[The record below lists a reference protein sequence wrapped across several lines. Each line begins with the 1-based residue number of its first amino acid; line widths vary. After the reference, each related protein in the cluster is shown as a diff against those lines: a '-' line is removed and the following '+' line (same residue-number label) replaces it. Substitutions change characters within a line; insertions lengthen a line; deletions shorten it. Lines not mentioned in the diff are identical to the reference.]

1 MRALTFHG
9 VRDVR
14 AETVPD
20 PAIEAPTDAI
30 VRTRLAGVCGSD
42 LHVYLG
48 REYGLDRGT
57 TLGHEFVGEV
67 VAVGSEVRGI
77 AVGERVVSPFTT
89 NCGRCTPCRR
99 GLTARC
105 RTGRLYGWV
114 SGGCGLEGAQAEY
127 VRVPLASST
136 LVQVPEDVGDEEA
149 LLLGD
154 VLPTG
159 YFCARQAGVRPGGV
173 YAVLGCGPVGLMA
186 VVGARELGAA
196 TVFAIDSV
204 PERLALATALGA
216 VALDLDSDPVKRVL
230 DATEGLGAEA
240 VLEAVGS
247 PQAMRLAMDLLRAG
261 GTLSIVGVHS
271 ESSFAISPVEA
282 YDKNLTLRIG
292 RCPAR
297 ALVAELLPL
306 VRRRKRDLLSIFT
319 HRLPLEQGAR
329 GYEIFERKRD
339 GCIKVVLRA

>member
-1 MRALTFHG
+1 
-9 VRDVR
+9 
-14 AETVPD
+14 
-20 PAIEAPTDAI
+20 
-30 VRTRLAGVCGSD
+30 
-42 LHVYLG
+42 
-48 REYGLDRGT
+48 
-57 TLGHEFVGEV
+57 
-67 VAVGSEVRGI
+67 
-77 AVGERVVSPFTT
+77 
-89 NCGRCTPCRR
+89 
-99 GLTARC
+99 
-105 RTGRLYGWV
+105 
-114 SGGCGLEGAQAEY
+114 
-127 VRVPLASST
+127 
-136 LVQVPEDVGDEEA
+136 
-149 LLLGD
+149 
-154 VLPTG
+154 
-159 YFCARQAGVRPGGV
+159 
-173 YAVLGCGPVGLMA
+173 
-186 VVGARELGAA
+186 
-196 TVFAIDSV
+196 VFAIDSV